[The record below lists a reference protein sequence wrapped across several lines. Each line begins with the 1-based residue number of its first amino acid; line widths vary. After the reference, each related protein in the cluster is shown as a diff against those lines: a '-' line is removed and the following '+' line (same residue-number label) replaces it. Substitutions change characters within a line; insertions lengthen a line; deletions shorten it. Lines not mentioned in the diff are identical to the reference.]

1 MKITDLSDNKK
12 TTQVKTVFENH
23 FQQKLAMDNLNE
35 DQAHDFLNRVN
46 GLLEQYQTRPDFYHS
61 EQNPAYLK
69 LLMLQQG
76 LHQHIAEL
84 AENNKTVINEGEV
97 QQAQAILAAQ
107 DMVDQV
113 QGMIEDVSSL
123 KFKDLPALVETMKN
137 TPELGMDKSQQ
148 FSRDATAALDSLI
161 KNLEVSKQQLET
173 AVGVVTGN
181 VAAVSP
187 VPMPGADGEMPVPMD
202 QEVTDI
208 NIDQEVEPAAEPE
221 GGPNL
226 GRERR

>member
-12 TTQVKTVFENH
+12 TTQVKTVFESH

-35 DQAHDFLNRVN
+35 DQAQDFLNRVN
-46 GLLEQYQTRPDFYHS
+46 GLLEQYQVRPDFYHS
-61 EQNPAYLK
+61 EQNPTYLK

-84 AENNKTVINEGEV
+84 AENDKTVINEGEV

-123 KFKDLPALVETMKN
+123 KFKDLPALVETIKN
-137 TPELGMDKSQQ
+137 TPELGMEKSQQ

-208 NIDQEVEPAAEPE
+208 DIDQEIEPVQEPE